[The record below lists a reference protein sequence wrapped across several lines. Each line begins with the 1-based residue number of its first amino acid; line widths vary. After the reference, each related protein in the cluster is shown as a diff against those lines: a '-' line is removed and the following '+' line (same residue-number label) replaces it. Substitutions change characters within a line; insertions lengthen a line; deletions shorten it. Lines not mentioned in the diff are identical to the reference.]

1 MGSTPDQFPNSMEPG
16 FARETNVLFK
26 YSGEVMG
33 TRHTDAC
40 LFQDDEVSHAVVIQ
54 RPRRSDP
61 RYASSQD
68 HDFGVKVLAGLAA
81 RDSANRQQEVNCSQ
95 SHFSSELYDRSRPL
109 VSGIAA
115 AQNLLPKMF
124 RWRKRTYVRACANAI
139 VTWYWCSASQYSPTH
154 FWPPAQI
161 LHARSIGLT
170 HSLSS

>member
-1 MGSTPDQFPNSMEPG
+1 
-16 FARETNVLFK
+16 
-26 YSGEVMG
+26 MG

-95 SHFSSELYDRSRPL
+95 SHFSSELYGRSRPL

-139 VTWYWCSASQYSPTH
+139 VTWYWCSASQSHPFLAARPNTPCSEYRPDPQFIFIAQTPVYSGTPLKGH
-154 FWPPAQI
+154 P
-161 LHARSIGLT
+161 
-170 HSLSS
+170 